1 MPSKGVT
8 DRQRVADAIVATA
21 RTHAKAVG
29 ERLQEILAP
38 AFPEEQGPFD
48 LVAFQEG
55 LARYLEMRTDAIVAA
70 DNVHLDE
77 ILDDDVPRSRRD
89 EAAAGCYS
97 ALVGIRDA
105 IRAAFGRDR
114 SKALLGYEGSTPTD
128 PLVLARVA
136 EHALERLRDLPVEPP
151 PVRFGGVQ
159 IELATLADE
168 LQPALD
174 ELKAALR
181 AVNLENRESEATLRH
196 RDLALDAFD
205 AAVAGI
211 GRIVTGFDELA
222 GFPQF
227 ADRIRLTRPARRRR
241 GTPNGDEPV
250 PGDEESPE
258 VEVPSSSGPPASPTD
273 VESEQV

>member
-1 MPSKGVT
+1 MASKGVT
-8 DRQRVADAIVATA
+8 DRKRVAKAIVASA

-29 ERLQEILAP
+29 ERLQEVLAP
-38 AFPEEQGPFD
+38 AFPEGLVPFD
-48 LVAFQEG
+48 LVEFQEG
-55 LARYLEMRTDAIVAA
+55 LARYLEMRTDAIRAA

-105 IRAAFGRDR
+105 IRAAFGREH
-114 SKALLGYEGSTPTD
+114 SKALLGYEGTTPTD
-128 PLVLARVA
+128 PLVLAGVA
-136 EHALERLRDLPVEPP
+136 EHALERLRELPIEPP

-159 IELATLADE
+159 IDLATLADE

-174 ELKAALR
+174 ELKAALE
-181 AVNLENRESEATLRH
+181 AVALENRESEATLRD

-211 GRIVTGFDELA
+211 GRIVTGFDQLA
-222 GFPQF
+222 GFPEF
-227 ADRIRLTRPARRRR
+227 ADRIRLTRPARRRA
-241 GTPNGDEPV
+241 GTPNGDEPS
-250 PGDEESPE
+250 PGDEEAPE
-258 VEVPSSSGPPASPTD
+258 VEVPSSPKSPASPAD
-273 VESEQV
+273 VESGEV